1 MERML
6 LRDVLPGVKLS
17 NMAWWCIGLVCILL
31 GVAGLAFSGLVLVD
45 AWQQFVGRG
54 AMLDGLSDAM
64 NWGQR
69 FRYREQFQGAGVV
82 TLLIGGALLHV
93 GWKELRGARGGR
105 EVA

>member
-1 MERML
+1 ML

-17 NMAWWCIGLVCILL
+17 NTAWLCVGLVCILL
-31 GVAGLAFSGLVLVD
+31 GIVGVAFTGLVLVD

-54 AMLDGLSDAM
+54 AVLDGLSDAM

-82 TLLIGGALLHV
+82 TLLIGGALIHV
-93 GWKELRGARGGR
+93 GCKEVRGGGSDR
-105 EVA
+105 DAT

>member
-1 MERML
+1 ML

-17 NMAWWCIGLVCILL
+17 NTAWLCVGLVCILL
-31 GVAGLAFSGLVLVD
+31 GIVGVAFTGLVLVD

-54 AMLDGLSDAM
+54 AVLDGLSDAM

-82 TLLIGGALLHV
+82 TLLIGGALIHV
-93 GWKELRGARGGR
+93 GCNEVRGAGSARD
-105 EVA
+105 AT